1 MAEYDAIVIGG
12 GLGGYICAIRTAQ
25 LGGKACVIE
34 EDKIGGTCL
43 NRGCIPTKA
52 LLTTAGLF
60 SRIKKAKDFGIKAE
74 GCSVDFTAMMDRK
87 EKIVARLRA
96 GVEFLLKNNGIDI
109 VKGKGKVTGKGTVE
123 VTGGT
128 EPQKTLSGRNIVV
141 ATGSVV
147 ARVPGIECN
156 GTNII
161 TSNEMLS
168 LASVPSS
175 LLIIGGGVIGCEFA
189 SLFSEIGTKITIVE
203 MLPQILPLEDEEI
216 SKTFRRMLEKQGI
229 KIYTDTKVNAVVS
242 PPSAE
247 AGRGLAPISIGA
259 DGQSSVVSE
268 LSNGEKIE
276 TEKVLVCT
284 GRAPNGSGLGLEE
297 LGVKMDRARVIA
309 DEKMHTNIEGIYA
322 VGDVNG
328 GIMLAHVATAEGV
341 VAAENIMG
349 KDSRMDYTAVPGCIF
364 TFPEIGSVGLTEKKA
379 RETGAEVTVGRF
391 PFSACGKAIAMGEP
405 DGFVKVIADKSG
417 KVLGVHII
425 GPEATNLIAEAAVC
439 IRNNIGIEGIAK
451 TIHAH
456 PTLPEAVVEA
466 ALDTRS
472 EALQI
477 LRKKIG

>member
-1 MAEYDAIVIGG
+1 MEYDAIIIGG
-12 GLGGYICAIRTAQ
+12 GLGGYICAIRIAQ

-52 LLTTAGLF
+52 LLTSAGLF
-60 SRIKKAKDFGIKAE
+60 SRIKKAKEFGIKAE

-87 EKIVARLRA
+87 EKVVSRLRA

-109 VKGKGKVTGKGTVE
+109 IKGKGKVTGKGTAE

-128 EPQKTLSGRNIVV
+128 EPQKTLNGRNIVV

-168 LASVPSS
+168 LASIPSS

-216 SKTFRRMLEKQGI
+216 AKTLRKILEKQGI
-229 KIYTDTKVNAVVS
+229 KIYTETKVETVNS
-242 PPSAE
+242 Q
-247 AGRGLAPISIGA
+247 
-259 DGQSSVVSE
+259 QSTVDSK
-268 LSNGEKIE
+268 LSNGETIQS
-276 TEKVLVCT
+276 EKVLVCT

-309 DEKMHTNIEGIYA
+309 DEKMRTNIEGIYA

-328 GIMLAHVATAEGV
+328 GIMLAHVATTEGV

-379 RETGAEVTVGRF
+379 RETGAEISVGRF

-405 DGFVKVIADKSG
+405 DGFVKIIADKSG

-456 PTLPEAVVEA
+456 PTLPEAVIEA
-466 ALDTRS
+466 ALDTRY

-477 LRKKIG
+477 LRKKVS